1 MGWDAE
7 CYRSSVQIFSQVRSG
22 LAAVAILLLAGCV
35 STGSPQSTPPPSSPN
50 PSPAPSLP
58 AGFTDA
64 GVGVALRWLDWDV
77 DDPRDCSF
85 SGFCYW
91 LEVYAYE
98 DCLSSV
104 YVEANLL
111 DAEGRVVGWT
121 NDSLG
126 ALRNGQYGYIE
137 LRDSTDDGYQI
148 EITDVSCY

>member
-1 MGWDAE
+1 M
-7 CYRSSVQIFSQVRSG
+7 QIFSQVGSG
-22 LAAVAILLLAGCV
+22 LASVAILLLAGCV

-64 GVGVALRWLDWDV
+64 GVGVALRWLDPAA
-77 DDPRDCSF
+77 DDWRDCTF
-85 SGFCYW
+85 SGYCYW

-98 DCLSSV
+98 DCPSSV

-111 DAEGRVVGWT
+111 NAEGRVVGWT

-126 ALRNGQYGYIE
+126 VLSNGQYGYIE
-137 LRDSTDDGYQI
+137 LRDSTDDGEQI
-148 EITDVSCY
+148 EITDVTCY